1 MKLSVYL
8 CEKHKDALAQTSI
21 IVFIRAS
28 QKQECQE
35 LNCYKVGE
43 YTTIIQ
49 TGENQKPKMR
59 TEQEIRAKWELIKQ
73 EEKDP
78 RYTFLKSHIGVAKHW
93 LAWVLDEDIFLGE
106 EP

>member
-1 MKLSVYL
+1 
-8 CEKHKDALAQTSI
+8 
-21 IVFIRAS
+21 
-28 QKQECQE
+28 
-35 LNCYKVGE
+35 
-43 YTTIIQ
+43 
-49 TGENQKPKMR
+49 MR

>member
-1 MKLSVYL
+1 MRLQKDTNRLREIDQEMKLSVYL

-35 LNCYKVGE
+35 LNCYEVGE

-49 TGENQKPKMR
+49 TGETQNAN
-59 TEQEIRAKWELIKQ
+59 RA
-73 EEKDP
+73 
-78 RYTFLKSHIGVAKHW
+78 RN
-93 LAWVLDEDIFLGE
+93 
-106 EP
+106 